1 MGMTKTTTV
10 TSITVTP
17 TINTAA
23 SASTNNGNPTM
34 TVWTNI
40 NIDDPTDDQLPI
52 VYNGPAITLS
62 KYTADASGSYVVPT
76 NVTGSLMETTG
87 SALVVSIANAIWSY

>member
-1 MGMTKTTTV
+1 MGMTKSTTV
-10 TSITVTP
+10 TSITITP
-17 TINTAA
+17 PINTAA

-34 TVWTNI
+34 RVWSDI
-40 NIDDPTDDQLPI
+40 SIDDPTDDQLPI
-52 VYNGPAITLS
+52 VYNGAVTNLS
-62 KYTADASGSYVVPT
+62 KYTADSSGSFVVPT